1 MGPCLLFAPTLLGLK
16 YLFIDVSVLLCVFLL
31 NFKPSEAVEKRSKFT
46 SICWAFSV
54 SDM

>member
-1 MGPCLLFAPTLLGLK
+1 MGPCLLFTPTLLGLCIK

-46 SICWAFSV
+46 SIC
-54 SDM
+54 